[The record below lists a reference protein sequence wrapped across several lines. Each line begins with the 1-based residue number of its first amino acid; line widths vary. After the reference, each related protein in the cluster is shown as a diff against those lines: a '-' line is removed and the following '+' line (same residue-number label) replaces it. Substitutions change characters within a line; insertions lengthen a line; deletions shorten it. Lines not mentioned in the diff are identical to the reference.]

1 MLQTLKKNKKS
12 KKFFYGINSGNYGF
26 LMNKFSIKK
35 TIKNLSKARMV
46 SISPLVMTVINKN
59 NVRKKSI
66 AINEVSILR
75 QSRQAASIS
84 IKKGKTDIE
93 TGDRLKGTMTVDMK
107 KPYKT
112 NFKVLNIFDNGNLL
126 LAPRGFPSIRSSQL
140 IKVKLDNG
148 ISESFFMKGIDEVM
162 EQSKSMCESPYL
174 YEEEVEPKSKD
185 MKVWF
190 TLFGLY

>member
-1 MLQTLKKNKKS
+1 MFKAVVIYLLDVLLFFSLKLLILFFSTTAFAEVDIVTLDDFAIYSVNDHDLVIAKNGKTDREN
-12 KKFFYGINSGNYGF
+12 FLGF
-26 LMNKFSIKK
+26 
-35 TIKNLSKARMV
+35 RMERPFCICSNIV
-46 SISPLVMTVINKN
+46 L
-59 NVRKKSI
+59 
-66 AINEVSILR
+66 
-75 QSRQAASIS
+75 S
-84 IKKGKTDIE
+84 IKKGNMDIE
-93 TGDRLKGTMTVDMK
+93 RGDRLKGTMTIDMK

-185 MKVWF
+185 MKV
-190 TLFGLY
+190 